1 MAKRTKAQ
9 AKGAGSSLRRRQTLL
24 AWGFALPFAV
34 IFCVFM
40 LIPLISSM
48 AMSFTDITSRDLR
61 TPFNVNFV
69 GLDQYIALFG
79 DKRFLHSLG
88 VTGIFVLI
96 GLPITMI
103 IALAFAVAL
112 NKGSQHLTPSSV
124 RCSTRRSWPALLPFP
139 LYGATSCRPTVCSTP
154 CYPSSECRGRTGC
167 TTPVMPCLP

>member
-1 MAKRTKAQ
+1 MGEFNPAIIITCIGLVVTAVLSKKNV
-9 AKGAGSSLRRRQTLL
+9 KGSILIGIVISSLL

-69 GLDQYIALFG
+69 GLDQYIALFS

-88 VTGIFVLI
+88 VTGI
-96 GLPITMI
+96 
-103 IALAFAVAL
+103 
-112 NKGSQHLTPSSV
+112 SYSSV
-124 RCSTRRSWPALLPFP
+124 CRSP
-139 LYGATSCRPTVCSTP
+139 
-154 CYPSSECRGRTGC
+154 
-167 TTPVMPCLP
+167 

>member
-1 MAKRTKAQ
+1 MVKHAKAQ
-9 AKGAGSSLRRRQTLL
+9 EKGAGSSLRRRQTLL

-69 GLDQYIALFG
+69 GLDQYIALFS

-88 VTGIFVLI
+88 VT
-96 GLPITMI
+96 
-103 IALAFAVAL
+103 A
-112 NKGSQHLTPSSV
+112 SSYSSV
-124 RCSTRRSWPALLPFP
+124 CRSP
-139 LYGATSCRPTVCSTP
+139 
-154 CYPSSECRGRTGC
+154 
-167 TTPVMPCLP
+167 